1 MIQFRDK
8 THITPREIID
18 DIKAGKIHLVCM
30 AQNGLT
36 HLNVYAQ
43 MYLGVPA
50 DTINYCVDQVNKNIE
65 TGTLY
70 PVANVSILPYK
81 KNGGWQT
88 IESIGLNEIRLCID
102 DVIKVNEEYIKA
114 GIILFSMETSYINA
128 DLVIQ
133 VLGEK
138 IESIGESET
147 FVKEVWFTL

>member
-8 THITPREIID
+8 THITPADIID
-18 DIKAGKIHLVCM
+18 DIKSGKIHLVCM

-50 DTINYCVDQVNKNIE
+50 DTINYCVNQVNKNIE

-81 KNGGWQT
+81 KSGAH
-88 IESIGLNEIRLCID
+88 IESINLAESRFCID
-102 DVIKVNEEYIKA
+102 DVFKANELYIKS
-114 GIILFSMETSYINA
+114 GIILFSMENSYIDT

-133 VLGEK
+133 AIGEK

>member
-8 THITPREIID
+8 THITPADMID

-50 DTINYCVDQVNKNIE
+50 DTINYCVNQVNENVA

-81 KNGGWQT
+81 KNGAH
-88 IESIGLNEIRLCID
+88 IESINLAESRFCID
-102 DVIKVNEEYIKA
+102 DVFKANEEYIKA
-114 GIILFSMETSYINA
+114 EIILFSMENSYINT
-128 DLVIQ
+128 DIVIQ
-133 VLGEK
+133 VIGEK
-138 IESIGESET
+138 IDSIGERDT
-147 FVKEVWFTL
+147 FVKEVWFLL

>member
-8 THITPREIID
+8 THITPTDIID
-18 DIKAGKIHLVCM
+18 EIKAGKIHLVCI

-43 MYLGVPA
+43 MYLGVPV
-50 DTINYCVDQVNKNIE
+50 DTINYCVNQVNKNLE

-81 KNGGWQT
+81 RSGGWQT
-88 IESIGLNEIRLCID
+88 IESIGLNEMRLCID
-102 DVIKVNEEYIKA
+102 DVIKANEEYIKA
-114 GIILFSMETSYINA
+114 EIILFSMENSYINT

-133 VLGEK
+133 VIGEK
-138 IESIGESET
+138 IDSIGEREA